1 MEKQAAW
8 QSAIN
13 KVFWGYLAYVLCNS
27 ILCNFF
33 GFIPVLPII
42 LSIGAIAAIVF
53 YCMGIIGMKNVC
65 EGTTWASGTKKLFI
79 SVILLAVGLLFDFIP
94 LMGWVTTILN
104 IVAFVFTFLGY
115 NELRKVTEDEN
126 LAAGAK
132 LLWISAI
139 ICLATSFFGFIPL
152 VGAIILGIAGIAD
165 FVLSFLGWKKISNSK
180 FNPGQLA

>member
-1 MEKQAAW
+1 
-8 QSAIN
+8 
-13 KVFWGYLAYVLCNS
+13 
-27 ILCNFF
+27 
-33 GFIPVLPII
+33 
-42 LSIGAIAAIVF
+42 
-53 YCMGIIGMKNVC
+53 
-65 EGTTWASGTKKLFI
+65 
-79 SVILLAVGLLFDFIP
+79 
-94 LMGWVTTILN
+94 MGWVTTILN

-139 ICLATSFFGFIPL
+139 ICLATSFFGFIPF
-152 VGAIILGIAGIAD
+152 VGAIVLGIAGIAD

>member
-1 MEKQAAW
+1 M
-8 QSAIN
+8 QSAFVTSLKAQDGVR
-13 KVFWGYLAYVLCNS
+13 KVNYSESTAKTMTDFGKIVGYIS
-27 ILCNFF
+27 IA
-33 GFIPVLPII
+33 II
-42 LSIGAIAAIVF
+42 
-53 YCMGIIGMKNVC
+53 
-65 EGTTWASGTKKLFI
+65 
-79 SVILLAVGLLFDFIP
+79 VILLAVGLLFDFIP

-139 ICLATSFFGFIPL
+139 ICLATSFFGFIPF
-152 VGAIILGIAGIAD
+152 VGAIVLGIAGIAD